1 MRTMK
6 RLRGSTI
13 SIALAA
19 LAATALWRAFTP
31 SPLLVEVATVRR
43 GALEITVDDDA
54 RTRVRDRFT
63 ISAPILGTLVRTPL
77 RAGDLVR
84 ANETVVAE
92 FQPSASSPLDPRS
105 REEASAKLAAAE
117 AAVQQAQAN
126 RERAEADLQFA
137 RTTYDRAKDLYGKR
151 VIAREELDG
160 AERDRAAAEA
170 ALRAAESALHVAEH
184 DVDIARAVLEGGTAP
199 PLGAAGGSVLLHS
212 PIDGTVLR
220 VHEESARTL
229 PAGTPI
235 LDVGDTTQLE
245 IVAEYLTQDAVR
257 VRPGMDV
264 RFEGW
269 RVNVGTADANPLRG
283 RVRVVEPGGF
293 TKISALGVEEQR
305 VNIVIDPA
313 GDPQAWASIGD
324 GYRVEARIVLWRGE
338 NVVVVPTGAL
348 FRDGEGW
355 ATFVVEDGRAERRAV
370 TLGHTGGLEAEVR
383 DGLEQDDT
391 VVMYPSELVEDG
403 ARVEV
408 RRRR

>member
-1 MRTMK
+1 MK
-6 RLRGSTI
+6 RLRGTTI
-13 SIALAA
+13 SIALAG
-19 LAATALWRAFTP
+19 LAAAALWRAFTP
-31 SPLLVEVATVRR
+31 SPLLVEVAAVRR

-77 RAGDLVR
+77 RAGDRVR

-92 FQPSASSPLDPRS
+92 FLPSASSPLDPRS
-105 REEASAKLAAAE
+105 REEAEAKLAAAE

-151 VIAREELDG
+151 VVAREELDG

-184 DVDIARAVLEGGTAP
+184 DVDVARAVLGGGTATGP
-199 PLGAAGGSVLLHS
+199 GTASGGVLLRS

-229 PAGTPI
+229 AAGTPI
-235 LDVGDTTQLE
+235 LDVGDTTKLE

-264 RFEGW
+264 RLESW
-269 RVNVGTADANPLRG
+269 SVDVGAADADVLRG

-293 TKISALGVEEQR
+293 TKVSALGVEEQR

-313 GDPQAWASIGD
+313 GDPQAWARIGD
-324 GYRVEARIVLWRGE
+324 GYRVETRIVLWRGE
-338 NVVVVPTGAL
+338 DVVVVPTGAL

-355 ATFVVEDGRAERRAV
+355 ATFVVEGGRTERRAV
-370 TLGHTGGLEAEVR
+370 VLGHTGGLEAEVL
-383 DGLEQDDT
+383 DGLEQGDT

>member
-1 MRTMK
+1 MK
-6 RLRGSTI
+6 RLRASWV
-13 SIALAA
+13 SIVLAA
-19 LAATALWRAFTP
+19 LAAVALWRAFTP
-31 SPLLVEVATVRR
+31 SPLLVEVAPVRR
-43 GALEITVDDDA
+43 GVLEITVDDDA
-54 RTRVRDRFT
+54 HTRVRDRFT

-77 RAGDLVR
+77 RAGDPVR

-92 FQPSASSPLDPRS
+92 FLPSASSPLDPRS

-137 RTTYDRAKDLYGKR
+137 RTTWDRAKDLYGKR

-160 AERDRAAAEA
+160 SERDRAAAEA
-170 ALRAAESALHVAEH
+170 ALRAAESALHVAKH
-184 DVDIARAVLEGGTAP
+184 DVDIARAVLEGGTATP
-199 PLGAAGGSVLLHS
+199 GAANGNVLLRS

-229 PAGTPI
+229 AAGTPI
-235 LDVGDTTQLE
+235 LDVGDTTKLE

-257 VRPGMDV
+257 VRPGMEV
-264 RFEGW
+264 RLEGW
-269 RVNVGTADANPLRG
+269 RVEVGANDDDVLRG
-283 RVRVVEPGGF
+283 QVRVVEPGGF

-305 VNIVIDPA
+305 VKIVIDPA

-348 FRDGEGW
+348 FRDGDGW
-355 ATFVVEDGRAERRAV
+355 ATFVVERGRAERRTV
-370 TLGHTGGLEAEVR
+370 TLGHTGGLEAEVL
-383 DGLEQDDT
+383 DGLEPGDM
-391 VVMYPSELVEDG
+391 VIMYPSELVEDG
-403 ARVEV
+403 ARVEM